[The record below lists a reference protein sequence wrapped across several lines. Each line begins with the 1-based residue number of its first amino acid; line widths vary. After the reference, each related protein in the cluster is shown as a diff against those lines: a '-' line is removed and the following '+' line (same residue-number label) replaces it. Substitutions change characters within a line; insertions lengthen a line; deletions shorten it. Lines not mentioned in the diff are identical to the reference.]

1 MMKLQTI
8 YIHIKKNILRKMTNN
23 KFEKELIK
31 IAKILNCDEA
41 KLIEELKELI
51 SYSNEEE
58 LIEFVHN

>member
-1 MMKLQTI
+1 
-8 YIHIKKNILRKMTNN
+8 MTNK

-31 IAKILNCDEA
+31 IAKILNCDET

-58 LIEFVHN
+58 LIEFIHN